1 MADNDS
7 VFPPLKRYATNF
19 FNLIIGGEEVGTSWN
34 YRIIQ
39 DGERWY
45 IGEVYYAEDGKPEGY
60 TETGDA
66 LDGWDRQ
73 EDLITTYRLIGQALD
88 KPYLR
93 VAADGSLTERL
104 A

>member
-1 MADNDS
+1 MGALTIFNRRKEAD
-7 VFPPLKRYATNF
+7 VC
-19 FNLIIGGEEVGTSWN
+19 WN

-45 IGEVYYAEDGKPEGY
+45 IGEVYYDADGKPDGY
-60 TETGDA
+60 TETGNSM
-66 LDGWDRQ
+66 DGWERQ
-73 EDLITTYRLIGQALD
+73 EDLVTTHRLVGFALD

-93 VAADGSLTERL
+93 VNLDGSLTENL